1 MTWRPCPTPEAP
13 TLQCGTLAV
22 PYDYA
27 KPSGA
32 KFTLAVSKLPATGT
46 PTGTLF
52 FNPGGPGG
60 EGARVVPFVA
70 AVVPPSVR
78 ERFDIVGW
86 DPRGLGGSKPALQDC
101 NYLRLTLPTSGPV
114 DWVAARSR
122 SEAAVAAANRTCMT
136 RNAGII
142 NYLGTN
148 NVARDLDKLRE
159 AVGDDKVTYWGM
171 SYGTRIGYVYAIL
184 FPGRIRA
191 MVLDGNIDPKGTYA
205 GLAQGGV
212 ALDSA
217 LTFMRQ
223 ASPAVHKSTMD
234 TLQGLDAA
242 PIDLGGGVRY
252 TRWDYLTT
260 MSGVIPSEES
270 WPQIK
275 GFNDTVATARL
286 DTPEGAQ
293 ARTRLKAQT
302 GRTDQNLGGAFSV
315 VNCLDYAD
323 RMTPA
328 AQEDAIKRN
337 ALVGPVFGG
346 LITSEYV
353 LGCSGLTVRPDP
365 VPTTNSQTNL
375 ARIAGLPVVVANAS
389 NDGSTPM
396 PWAMRMK
403 ASFASSTLVSYVGAQ
418 HVIWMLTPSTC
429 VNDQITNYVVSL
441 TRPPGGVCAFAPAG

>member
-1 MTWRPCPTPEAP
+1 MARRRWRGSALAAAGVLAVVTALANPASAAAANLPRATQPIPAPPSSSLATPTIPWRACATAEAP

-22 PYDYA
+22 PFDYA
-27 KPSGA
+27 KPFGP
-32 KFTLAVSKLPATGT
+32 KFTLAVSKLPATGA

-60 EGARVVPFVA
+60 AGAKVVPYLA

-86 DPRGLGGSKPALQDC
+86 DPRGLGDTKPTLQDC
-101 NYLRLTLPTSGPV
+101 PYLGLTLPTSGPV
-114 DWVAARSR
+114 DWVAARAR
-122 SEAAVAAANRTCMT
+122 SESAVAAANRTCMT
-136 RNAGII
+136 RNAGFI
-142 NYLGTN
+142 NYVGTT
-148 NVARDLDKLRE
+148 NVARDLDRLRE

-184 FPGRIRA
+184 FPTRIRA
-191 MVLDGNIDPKGTYA
+191 MVLDGNIDPTGTYA

-217 LTFMRQ
+217 LTFMRT
-223 ASPAVHKSTMD
+223 ANPATHKSIMD

-242 PIDLGGGVRY
+242 PIDVGGGARY

-275 GFNDTVATARL
+275 GFNNVIATARL
-286 DTPEGAQ
+286 TTPEGLQ
-293 ARTRLKAQT
+293 ARATLRTQI
-302 GRTDQNLGGAFSV
+302 GRTDHNLGGAFGV

-328 AQEDAIKRN
+328 AQEAAIKRN
-337 ALVGPVFGG
+337 ATDGPVFGG

-353 LGCSGLTVRPDP
+353 LGCTGLTVRPDP
-365 VPTTNSQTNL
+365 VPTTSSRANL
-375 ARIAGLPVVVANAS
+375 ARIASLP
-389 NDGSTPM
+389 
-396 PWAMRMK
+396 
-403 ASFASSTLVSYVGAQ
+403 
-418 HVIWMLTPSTC
+418 
-429 VNDQITNYVVSL
+429 
-441 TRPPGGVCAFAPAG
+441 